1 MSIFTSSVV
10 ENIVNK
16 GLASLFN
23 INSLTNNTESG
34 TVIITGK
41 NGSVTLPV
49 IPESYT
55 VNVNNNNSIVNIQSL
70 GDLNMIGKSGLRKIA
85 FSTFLPAIDYPYAKA
100 VDTTDY
106 INRINSIRTSDT
118 YCHLTITDTIVD
130 FDVTIDSFNIE
141 EGSGVGDINISF
153 TFTEYKHLNA
163 DSKKTDQNTG
173 LKERPTTALKKV
185 TANLSYR
192 RGDTPLTFLN
202 RAISKTNNKGLDVNQ
217 QKYLKYAK
225 CLVKSASDKK
235 LAFNIGDTINLR
247 KNQDNTLT
255 ANMKGKEVILS
266 EAKTKG

>member
-23 INSLTNNTESG
+23 INSLTNNTKSG

-130 FDVTIDSFNIE
+130 FDVTIDSFNIK

-202 RAISKTNNKGLDVNQ
+202 RAISKTNNKGLDINQ

-225 CLVKSASDKK
+225 GLVKSASDKK

-266 EAKTKG
+266 EAAKKG

>member
-100 VDTTDY
+100 VDTIDY
-106 INRINSIRTSDT
+106 IKRINDIRISDT
-118 YCHLTITDTIVD
+118 YCHL
-130 FDVTIDSFNIE
+130 TIDSFNIE

-192 RGDTPLTFLN
+192 KGDTPLTFLN
-202 RAISKTNNKGLDVNQ
+202 RAISKTNNKGLDINQ

-255 ANMKGKEVILS
+255 ANMKGKEVILN
-266 EAKTKG
+266 ETKG